1 MKSEQYKCQQD
12 KQRKLQILSHTNRI
26 RYSFLIKRFLSN
38 LHHHT
43 SECSLVF
50 GYHGKLS
57 KLSKIYLKYICI
69 IDIFSKEKISK
80 DIFSFRYLYLKV
92 FSQNTLLLWG
102 REVILYR
109 SKCSITSAYL
119 IGAVKII
126 ACILITIL

>member
-38 LHHHT
+38 LYHHT

-57 KLSKIYLKYICI
+57 KLSKIYLKYIFI
-69 IDIFSKEKISK
+69 IDIFSL

-92 FSQNTLLLWG
+92 FSQNTLLLRG

-109 SKCSITSAYL
+109 SKCSITNAYL
-119 IGAVKII
+119 TGAVKII

>member
-43 SECSLVF
+43 SECSLIF

-69 IDIFSKEKISK
+69 IDIFSL

-92 FSQNTLLLWG
+92 FSQNTLLLRG
-102 REVILYR
+102 RKVILYR
-109 SKCSITSAYL
+109 SKCSITNAYL
-119 IGAVKII
+119 TGAVKII